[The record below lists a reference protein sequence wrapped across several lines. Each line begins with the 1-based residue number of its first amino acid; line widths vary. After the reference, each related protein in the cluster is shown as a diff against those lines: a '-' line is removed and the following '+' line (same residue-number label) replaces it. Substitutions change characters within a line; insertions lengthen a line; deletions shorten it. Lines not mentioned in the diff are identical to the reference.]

1 MALRRREAEDVEL
14 NLAALID
21 IFSIMLFF
29 LMTTVTFLTLKTL
42 NAAVPAAAKKGES
55 VDTKDGVNV
64 SVEIKPTG
72 YVLKASG
79 QPQNQS
85 ASRLDIDKTFA
96 RESDGTLPT
105 KDLTEEL
112 WEIKK
117 VASEVKVIMIFPE
130 DGTQFQDV
138 ISTMDASRDMP
149 SIVDPR
155 KRVQLFPRP
164 VLSELAK

>member
-1 MALRRREAEDVEL
+1 MAIRRRTAEEVEL

-42 NAAVPAAAKKGES
+42 NASVPAAAKKGES

-64 SVEIKPTG
+64 SVEIKTEG

-79 QPQNQS
+79 QP
-85 ASRLDIDKTFA
+85 ADGRRDRLNIDQTFA
-96 RESDGTLPT
+96 RKSDGTLPT
-105 KDLTEEL
+105 KKLTEEL

-117 VASEVKVIMIFPE
+117 VASEVKTIMIFPE
-130 DGTQFQDV
+130 DGTRFQDV
-138 ISTMDASRDMP
+138 VSTMDASRDMP
-149 SIVDPR
+149 SIIDPK

-164 VLSELAK
+164 VLSELVK

>member
-1 MALRRREAEDVEL
+1 MAMRRSRMEEVEL

-29 LMTTVTFLTLKTL
+29 LMTTVSFLTLKTL
-42 NAAVPAAAKKGES
+42 NASVPAAAKKGES

-64 SVEIKPTG
+64 SVEIKTEG

-79 QPQNQS
+79 QPANQS
-85 ASRLDIDKTFA
+85 ASRLNLDKTIPRA
-96 RESDGTLPT
+96 GDGQLQP
-105 KDLTEEL
+105 KKLTEEL

-117 VASEVKVIMIFPE
+117 VASEVKAIMIFPE
-130 DGTQFQDV
+130 DGMRFQD
-138 ISTMDASRDMP
+138 IIATMDASRDMP
-149 SIVDPR
+149 SIIDRR

-164 VLSELAK
+164 VLSELSK